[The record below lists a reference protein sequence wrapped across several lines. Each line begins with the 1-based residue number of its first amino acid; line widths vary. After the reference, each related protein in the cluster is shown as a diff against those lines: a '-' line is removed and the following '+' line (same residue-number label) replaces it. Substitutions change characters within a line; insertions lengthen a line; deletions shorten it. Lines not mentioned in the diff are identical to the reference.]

1 MKGGSDMFFKDI
13 TIVNSDF
20 EIEEHVN
27 IAITGD
33 IITYI
38 GKDIPQ
44 GDHGM
49 TISGRNRVVI
59 PGFVNAHGH
68 SPMSLMRGYGENL
81 SLHDWLFTRIF
92 PFEDKLT
99 ADAVYGSTMLGMA
112 ESFKYGIVSTSDMY
126 YFMDDMIRAYSE
138 SGAKGNISRGISNM
152 AGEPFAQLVSA
163 RESVEAIERYNG
175 AENGRIRIDAS
186 LHAEYTNDEQT
197 ARGIA
202 EVAKKHGVGM
212 HVHVSETKAE
222 HEECIE
228 RRGGRTP
235 VKFLADCGLFDVPA
249 LAAHCVWIDD
259 ADREIL
265 ESKKVTVVTNP
276 VSNLKLASGI
286 CDVPA
291 LTDMGINVAIGTD
304 SVASNNNLSMFEEMK
319 TMMLLAKVK
328 SEDPTVITPKQALYM
343 ATRGGAKAQ
352 GRRDCG
358 AIKTGNK
365 ADLVVLGTDSP
376 NMQPCHDLMNNI
388 VLSATDS
395 DILMTIIDGRIVYDF
410 GEFPTI
416 DVEKIAY
423 ETGHS
428 VRDILSKL

>member
-1 MKGGSDMFFKDI
+1 MFFKDI

-27 IAITGD
+27 IVITGD

-163 RESVEAIERYNG
+163 R
-175 AENGRIRIDAS
+175 
-186 LHAEYTNDEQT
+186 
-197 ARGIA
+197 
-202 EVAKKHGVGM
+202 K
-212 HVHVSETKAE
+212 
-222 HEECIE
+222 C
-228 RRGGRTP
+228 P
-235 VKFLADCGLFDVPA
+235 
-249 LAAHCVWIDD
+249 
-259 ADREIL
+259 
-265 ESKKVTVVTNP
+265 
-276 VSNLKLASGI
+276 
-286 CDVPA
+286 
-291 LTDMGINVAIGTD
+291 
-304 SVASNNNLSMFEEMK
+304 
-319 TMMLLAKVK
+319 
-328 SEDPTVITPKQALYM
+328 
-343 ATRGGAKAQ
+343 
-352 GRRDCG
+352 
-358 AIKTGNK
+358 
-365 ADLVVLGTDSP
+365 
-376 NMQPCHDLMNNI
+376 
-388 VLSATDS
+388 
-395 DILMTIIDGRIVYDF
+395 
-410 GEFPTI
+410 
-416 DVEKIAY
+416 
-423 ETGHS
+423 
-428 VRDILSKL
+428 